1 MYPSS
6 QVSIGNGEH
15 RSLIQH
21 LRARKQALW
30 TELSSW
36 EPHYQELSKFYL
48 PRTGRFLTTD
58 RNRGTKRHNNI
69 MDSTA
74 TRALQVLEAGLMA
87 GATSPARPWMR
98 LSAPDPD
105 LNNFQPVKEWLHETT
120 HRMLR
125 VFARSNTYRAL
136 PRIYS
141 ECALYGTAASIV
153 VFDFDNVIHHHVLT
167 AGQYAISTDNRDRV
181 DCLYREFDMTV
192 GQMVK
197 EFGLKNL
204 SVSVQNQ
211 FRNGNLDHYRTV
223 CHAIEPR
230 ADRKIN
236 GKGNK
241 DMPFRSVYWEQGRS
255 GYGGGSSNQY
265 SVLRESGFNR
275 FPVIAPRWSV
285 SGQDIYGN
293 SPGMAALGD
302 VKQLQHEQRR
312 KGQIL
317 DHLTQP
323 PTQGPPLMKGS
334 EVDTLPGGHTE
345 VDGNSQGIR
354 PLWQINPDLQGLL
367 FDIQDV
373 RQRINSAFFADLF
386 LMLSSTNKSMTATE
400 VAERHEEKLLMLGP
414 ALERLHH
421 EGLEPLIDITFDH
434 MLEAGLVPPIPEEL
448 GGMRLQVEF
457 VSTLA
462 QAQKAI
468 GASTDDRFVG
478 MIQGLAQS
486 HPEALDKLN
495 PDAFL
500 DEYADKLGI
509 NPGHVRSN
517 EEVKELRQSREA
529 AMAAQQQLDAQS
541 QQSNIAKNIAKA
553 ASDAPADVMDQFAGF
568 GEV

>member
-1 MYPSS
+1 MYPNSL
-6 QVSIGNGEH
+6 VSIGNGQH
-15 RSLIQH
+15 RTLSQH
-21 LRARKQALW
+21 VRARKQMLW

-36 EPHYQELSKFYL
+36 ETHWRELSKFFL
-48 PRTGRFLTTD
+48 PRTGRFLTSD
-58 RNRGTKRHNNI
+58 RNRGSRRHNNI
-69 MDSTA
+69 IDSTA

-98 LSAPDPD
+98 MAAPDPD
-105 LNNFQPVKEWLHETT
+105 LNDYKPVKQWLHEVT

-141 ECALYGTAASIV
+141 ESALYGTAASIV
-153 VFDFDNVIHHHVLT
+153 TFDFNTVIHHHVLT
-167 AGQYAISTDNRDRV
+167 AGQYAISTDNNERV
-181 DCLYREFDMTV
+181 NTLYREFDMTV
-192 GQMVK
+192 AQMVK

-204 SVSVQNQ
+204 SIGVQNQ
-211 FRNGNLDHYRTV
+211 FRNGNLDDWRTV

-230 ADRKIN
+230 ADRSVDSKSN
-236 GKGNK
+236 R
-241 DMPFRSVYWEQGRS
+241 DMPYRSVYWEEGRS
-255 GYGGGSSNQY
+255 GSDAKT
-265 SVLRESGFNR
+265 VLRESGFRR

-293 SPGMAALGD
+293 GPGMAALGD

-323 PTQGPPLMKGS
+323 PTQGPPLLKGS

-345 VDGNSQGIR
+345 VDGNGAGIR
-354 PLWQINPDLQGLL
+354 PLWQVNPDLQGLL
-367 FDIQDV
+367 YDIQDV
-373 RQRINSAFFADLF
+373 RTRINSAFYADLF

-434 MLEAGLVPPIPEEL
+434 MLDAGLIPPPPAEL
-448 GGMRLQVEF
+448 EGANLQVEF

-462 QAQKAI
+462 QAQKAV

-478 MIQGLAQS
+478 MIQGLAQT

-495 PDAFL
+495 VDGFI
-500 DEYADKLGI
+500 DEYSDKLGL
-509 NPGHVRSN
+509 NPEHVRSS
-517 EEVKELRQSREA
+517 EEVTDLRQARDA
-529 AMAAQQQLDAQS
+529 AMAAQQQLDVQS
-541 QQSNIAKNIAKA
+541 QESNTVKNLAKA
-553 ASDAPADVMDQFAGF
+553 ASDAPAEVLDQFSGY
-568 GEV
+568 GDV

>member
-6 QVSIGNGEH
+6 LVSIGNGEH
-15 RSLIQH
+15 RTLLQH
-21 LRARKQALW
+21 VRARKQALW

-36 EPHYQELSKFYL
+36 EPHYEELSKFFL

-58 RNRGTKRHNNI
+58 RNRGSRKHNNI

-98 LSAPDPD
+98 LAAPDPD
-105 LNNFQPVKEWLHETT
+105 LNDFQPVKEWLHDVT

-141 ECALYGTAASIV
+141 ECALYGTAASIIT
-153 VFDFDNVIHHHVLT
+153 FDFDKVIHHHVLT

-204 SVSVQNQ
+204 SISVQNQ

-230 ADRKIN
+230 ADRN
-236 GKGNK
+236 LDGKSNR

-255 GYGGGSSNQY
+255 GYGGGQSNIKD
-265 SVLRESGFNR
+265 VLRESGFR
-275 FPVIAPRWSV
+275 QFPVIAPRWSV

-345 VDGNSQGIR
+345 VDSNSQGIR

-373 RQRINSAFFADLF
+373 RQRINSTFYADL
-386 LMLSSTNKSMTATE
+386 
-400 VAERHEEKLLMLGP
+400 
-414 ALERLHH
+414 H

-434 MLEAGLVPPIPEEL
+434 MLDSGLIPPAPEEL
-448 GGMRLQVEF
+448 GGMNLQVEF

-462 QAQKAI
+462 QAQKAV

-495 PDAFL
+495 PDSFL

-509 NPGHVRSN
+509 NPANVRST

-541 QQSNIAKNIAKA
+541 QQANIARNMAKA
-553 ASDAPADVMDQFAGF
+553 ASDAPPEVMDQFSGY

>member
-6 QVSIGNGEH
+6 LVSIGNGEH

-21 LRARKQALW
+21 VRARKQALFS
-30 TELSSW
+30 ELSSW
-36 EPHYQELSKFYL
+36 ESHYEELSKFFL

-69 MDSTA
+69 IDSTA

-105 LNNFQPVKEWLHETT
+105 LNNFQPVKEWLHETS

-153 VFDFDNVIHHHVLT
+153 VFDFENVIHHHVLT

-204 SVSVQNQ
+204 SISVQNQ
-211 FRNGNLDHYRTV
+211 FRNGNLDDYRTV

-230 ADRKIN
+230 ADRNIN

-241 DMPFRSVYWEQGRS
+241 DMPFRSVYFEQGRS
-255 GYGGGSSNQY
+255 GYGGSSSNQY
-265 SVLRESGFNR
+265 SVLRESGFRR

-345 VDGNSQGIR
+345 VDSNSQGIR

-373 RQRINSAFFADLF
+373 RQRINSTFYADLF

-434 MLEAGLVPPIPEEL
+434 MLESGLVPPIPEEL
-448 GGMRLQVEF
+448 SGMRLQVEF

-495 PDAFL
+495 TDSFL

-509 NPGHVRSN
+509 NPGHVRSS

-541 QQSNIAKNIAKA
+541 QQANIAKNLAKA
-553 ASDAPADVMDQFAGF
+553 SADTPTEALEQFTGF

>member
-167 AGQYAISTDNRDRV
+167 AGQYAISTDNRERV

-197 EFGLKNL
+197 EFGLNNL

-265 SVLRESGFNR
+265 SVLRESGFSR

-448 GGMRLQVEF
+448 SGMRLQVEF

>member
-6 QVSIGNGEH
+6 LVSIGNGEH
-15 RSLIQH
+15 RTLIQH

-36 EPHYQELSKFYL
+36 EPHWQELSKFYL
-48 PRTGRFLTTD
+48 PRTGRFLATD
-58 RNRGTKRHNNI
+58 RNRGQRRHNNI
-69 MDSTA
+69 IDSTA

-98 LSAPDPD
+98 LGAPDPE
-105 LNNFQPVKEWLHETT
+105 LNQYGPVKEWLHDVTD
-120 HRMLR
+120 RMLR

-153 VFDFDNVIHHHVLT
+153 VFDFEKVIHHHVLT
-167 AGQYAISTDNRDRV
+167 AGQYAISTDNNDRV

-204 SVSVQNQ
+204 SISVQNQ
-211 FRNGNLDHYRTV
+211 YRNGNLEDWRTV

-230 ADRKIN
+230 ADRN
-236 GKGNK
+236 LDRSGNR

-255 GYGGGSSNQY
+255 GSETKT
-265 SVLRESGFNR
+265 VLRESGFRR
-275 FPVIAPRWSV
+275 FPVMAPRWSV

-323 PTQGPPLMKGS
+323 PTQGPPLLKGS

-373 RQRINSAFFADLF
+373 RTRINSAFYADLF
-386 LMLSSTNKSMTATE
+386 LMLSTTNKSMTATE

-434 MLEAGLVPPIPEEL
+434 MMDAGLIPPPPEEL
-448 GGMRLQVEF
+448 GGMNLQVEF

-462 QAQKAI
+462 QAQKAV

-495 PDAFL
+495 PDSFL
-500 DEYADKLGI
+500 DEYADKLGV

-517 EEVKELRQSREA
+517 EEVKELRQAREA

-541 QQSNIAKNIAKA
+541 QQSNIARNMAKA
-553 ASDAPADVMDQFAGF
+553 AADAPADVMDQFSGYQ
-568 GEV
+568 GL